1 MAPTTTPHRPA
12 VILLS
17 LTFLLGLTSIYVHA
31 HRIGYGDALLR
42 IREKGP
48 PYYFPSAS
56 TAEQPIRTW
65 YTGIPPLDRVLTLAT
80 IMFYPI
86 TDGSAPQLSVYGF
99 HFAGQFLGVLA
110 VVGVE
115 ALRRGNR
122 GNSFRF
128 YSIWGSAMQLLGYGV
143 IMPLYGIVH
152 LLTSPVSAAANEQQT
167 QIANLEELEAL
178 PLALV
183 IAYIMPAVLMS
194 IPVLSDSTR
203 QWFGAVWQG
212 VPIWSTVCLKMIAA
226 YLRRNKRGG
235 FSASGNDRGRER
247 RLLAR
252 VYGFAFA
259 ACLVGQLVP
268 LGLILTARVCPSVFP
283 AGVADVMT
291 IWDVFVPPPFWT
303 GKKMK
308 DMASGI
314 HGFFQY
320 DQYVGSLAA
329 GIWAVA
335 LYIKAMGPL
344 GMREWM
350 RLAALVAGLGVVA
363 GPIGVV
369 VWLIWCRE
377 EKLLSE
383 LEVGEARK
391 RR

>member
-1 MAPTTTPHRPA
+1 MAPATSPHRPA
-12 VILLS
+12 IVLLS
-17 LTFLLGLTSIYVHA
+17 LTFLLGLTAIYAHA

-48 PYYFPSAS
+48 PYSFPGST
-56 TAEQPIRTW
+56 TAEPIRTW
-65 YTGIPPLDRVLTLAT
+65 YTGIPPLDWALTLAT

-122 GNSFRF
+122 GCSLRF
-128 YSIWGSAMQLLGYGV
+128 YSVWGSAMQLLGYGV
-143 IMPLYGIVH
+143 IIPLYGIVH
-152 LLTSPVSAAANEQQT
+152 LLTSPASAANNEQQT
-167 QIANLEELEAL
+167 RIANLEDLEAF
-178 PLALV
+178 PLALFV
-183 IAYIMPAVLMS
+183 AYIVPAILMS
-194 IPVLSDSTR
+194 IPVLSDPTR

-212 VPIWSTVCLKMIAA
+212 VPIWSTVWQKIFVA
-226 YLRRNKRGG
+226 YLRRNNRRG
-235 FSASGNDRGRER
+235 FAASTNARGRER
-247 RLLAR
+247 RLLGR
-252 VYGFAFA
+252 VYRFAFA

-268 LGLILTARVCPSVFP
+268 LAIIAAARLCPSLFP
-283 AGVADVMT
+283 PGVADVLT
-291 IWDVFVPPPFWT
+291 FWDVFVPPPFWT
-303 GKKMK
+303 GEKMK

-320 DQYVGSLAA
+320 DQYVGSLGAVT
-329 GIWAVA
+329 WAVA
-335 LYIKAMGPL
+335 LYVKARGGL
-344 GMREWM
+344 GMRDWV
-350 RLAALVAGLGVVA
+350 RLGVGLVGLGVVA

-383 LEVGEARK
+383 SDVGEERK
-391 RR
+391 RT